1 MISRLFIALYDH
13 FHQHRAQL
21 WGSLL
26 AVVAVLVGLISRLD
40 YVEDISDFMPF
51 DAEYREAIQVYQE
64 VAAGNRIVLFFSQ
77 QGDSIDQ
84 QHVIEAVDRYG
95 ELLAEADS
103 TEIGV
108 EWEPQIDYTQ
118 ILDVFSFVYEH
129 LPLYLTEAD
138 YARAD
143 SLWAADPEFVQHRLE
158 QDYKLLTSSTGSF
171 VQPMIQ
177 NDPLLIG
184 SRLGN
189 VLRQYQPELQFQQ
202 TDGYLFT
209 PDGTRCLVNLTTP
222 FGSSETDGNGR
233 LCALLDGVRSQLLS
247 EGDFADV
254 EVSIIGSPVIA
265 VSNARQIRHDSMLA
279 VTLAVVLILGLLL
292 YAFRSPFPLLH
303 IGLSTAF
310 GFLFGLGILSL
321 FRDQVSVIVLGI
333 ASIILGIAVN
343 YPLHYLCHLQH
354 EPRRRHALRELI
366 TPLFIGNVTTVGA
379 FLTLVPLDAVAVC
392 DLGLFSAFML
402 IGTIL
407 FVLIFLPHLPGGVKS
422 EALAALS
429 DEETP
434 EAPKP
439 TRWNLLMA
447 KAVQSRST
455 LIVLLLVT
463 AVFGWF
469 SLDTKFDSD
478 LNHINYMTER
488 ERADM
493 ASLSALQ
500 NESQSHTVF
509 VAVSGDQSEQTLQA
523 MERLSDS
530 IHATTADLAWRTL
543 RNPID
548 LLPSQATQQRRL
560 ALWNDFWQR
569 HGYGQGLTREFL
581 QQAEK
586 ADLAPSAFEPF
597 HEQLTTEAELLAW
610 DDFEPLTTTVLTG
623 LARQGQLVAQMGVAP
638 DSVDFVEDR
647 LRQFANVSQTSAT
660 AASAQAGSTA
670 SRAQYHVFDLASLNR
685 RVSDALSDNFNYI
698 GFACSC
704 IVFLFLWLSFR
715 RLELALIAFLPMV
728 IGWLWIL
735 GLMELFD
742 IQFNIVNV
750 ILATFIFGQGD
761 DYTIFVTEGLV
772 RDYREH
778 RNVLVSYQRSILLS
792 ALIML
797 IGIGAL
803 ILAKHPA
810 MYSLAQVTIIGMSI
824 VVFMAWI
831 IPPVLFHWLTR
842 RKGSFTRWLD
852 R

>member
-1 MISRLFIALYDH
+1 MIARLFVTLYDH
-13 FHQHRAQL
+13 FHQHQKQL
-21 WGSLL
+21 WGSLMAL
-26 AVVAVLVGLISRLD
+26 LAVLVGLISRLD

-51 DAEYREAIQVYQE
+51 DAEYRQAIQVYQE

-77 QGDSIDQ
+77 PAADSTDQ
-84 QHVIEAVDRYG
+84 QHLISAVDRYG
-95 ELLAEADS
+95 ELLAEAD
-103 TEIGV
+103 TTQIGV
-108 EWEPQIDYTQ
+108 EWQPQIDYTQ

-129 LPLYLTEAD
+129 LPYYLTEAD

-143 SLWAADPEFVQHRLE
+143 SLWAADPQFVQHRLE

-171 VQPMIQ
+171 IQPMIQ

-184 SRLGN
+184 SRLGQ
-189 VLRQYQPELQFQQ
+189 VLQQYQPELKFQQ
-202 TDGYLFT
+202 VDGYLFT
-209 PDGTRCLVNLTTP
+209 PDGTRCMVNLTTP
-222 FGSSETDGNGR
+222 FGSSETSGNGQ
-233 LCALLDGVRSQLLS
+233 LCTLLQSVRDQLQAQA
-247 EGDFADV
+247 EFADL

-265 VSNARQIRHDSMLA
+265 VSNANQIRHDSILA
-279 VTLAVVLILGLLL
+279 VTVSVVLILALLL

-303 IGLSTAF
+303 IGLSTGF
-310 GFLFGLGILSL
+310 GFLFALGILSL

-379 FLTLVPLDAVAVC
+379 FLTLVPLDAVAIC

-402 IGTIL
+402 VGTIL
-407 FVLIFLPHLPGGVKS
+407 FVLVYLPHLPGGVKS

-429 DEETP
+429 DEAEPVTP
-434 EAPKP
+434 HPN
-439 TRWNLLMA
+439 RFNRFVGRM
-447 KAVQSRST
+447 VQSR
-455 LIVLLLVT
+455 LALVVLLLIT
-463 AVFGWF
+463 AVFGWL
-469 SLDTKFDSD
+469 SLDTRFDSD
-478 LNHINYMTER
+478 LNHINYMSEQ

-493 ASLSALQ
+493 ASLAALNDQ
-500 NESQSHTVF
+500 TQSHTVF
-509 VAVSGDQSEQTLQA
+509 IAVAGQEPEQTLQA
-523 MERLSDS
+523 MEQLSGS
-530 IHATTADLAWRTL
+530 MHAASSSLSWRTL

-548 LLPSQATQQRRL
+548 LLPSQAMQQHRL
-560 ALWNDFWQR
+560 ALWHDFWQR
-569 HGYGQGLTREFL
+569 HGYGQGLPPEFGQSA
-581 QQAEK
+581 QQSN
-586 ADLAPSAFEPF
+586 LAASAFEPF
-597 HEQLTTEAELLAW
+597 EQQLTTQPEPLMW
-610 DDFEPLTTTVLTG
+610 DDFEPLTTTILTG

-638 DSVDFVEDR
+638 DSVAVVEEQ
-647 LRQFANVSQTSAT
+647 LRREVKQSQDAEC
-660 AASAQAGSTA
+660 
-670 SRAQYHVFDLASLNR
+670 HVFDLASLNR

-698 GFACSC
+698 GLACSC

-728 IGWLWIL
+728 FGWLWIL
-735 GLMELFD
+735 GLMELCG

-810 MYSLAQVTIIGMSI
+810 MYSLAQVTIVGMSI

-831 IPPVLFHWLTR
+831 IPPILFHW
-842 RKGSFTRWLD
+842 FTRYDSSFRRWLNSSTQL
-852 R
+852 

>member
-1 MISRLFIALYDH
+1 MISRLFVSLYDH
-13 FHQHRAQL
+13 FHQHRVQL

-26 AVVAVLVGLISRLD
+26 CVVAVLIGFISRLD

-77 QGDSIDQ
+77 TGDSIDS

-103 TEIGV
+103 TQIGV

-129 LPLYLTEAD
+129 LPFYLNESD

-143 SLWAADPEFVQHRLE
+143 SLWATDPQFVQHRLE
-158 QDYKLLTSSTGSF
+158 QDYKLLTSSSGSF
-171 VQPMIQ
+171 IQPMIQ

-184 SRLGN
+184 SRLGE

-233 LCALLDGVRSQLLS
+233 LCGLLEGVRSQLLS
-247 EGDFADV
+247 EYGDI

-265 VSNARQIRHDSMLA
+265 VSNAQQIRHDSVLA
-279 VTLAVVLILGLLL
+279 VTIAVIFILALLL
-292 YAFRSPFPLLH
+292 YAFRSPVPLLH

-354 EPRRRHALRELI
+354 EPRRRNALRELI

-402 IGTIL
+402 VGTIL
-407 FVLIFLPHLPGGVKS
+407 FVLIFLPHLPGGTKS
-422 EALAALS
+422 RALASLAE
-429 DEETP
+429 EETP
-434 EAPKP
+434 AEPNP
-439 TRWNLLMA
+439 GRWNQLAMQIVRSRWMLVILIALTALL
-447 KAVQSRST
+447 
-455 LIVLLLVT
+455 
-463 AVFGWF
+463 GWF
-469 SLDTKFDSD
+469 SLDTQFDSD
-478 LNHINYMTER
+478 LNHINYMTQRER
-488 ERADM
+488 EDM

-500 NESQSHTVF
+500 NAAQSHTVF
-509 VAVSGDQSEQTLQA
+509 VAVSGQQPEQTLTA
-523 MERLSDS
+523 MERLTDS
-530 IHATTADLAWRTL
+530 IHANTADLAWRTL

-548 LLPSQATQQRRL
+548 LLPSQAMQQHRL
-560 ALWNDFWQR
+560 ALWRDFWTR
-569 HGYGQGLTREFL
+569 HGYDQGLTSEFL
-581 QQAEK
+581 LEANK
-586 ADLAPSAFEPF
+586 TDFSVTAFDAFSTMLTDTPDLL
-597 HEQLTTEAELLAW
+597 QW
-610 DDFEPLTTTVLTG
+610 DDFEPITTTILSG
-623 LARQGQLVAQMGVAP
+623 LAREGQLVAQLGVSP
-638 DSVDFVEDR
+638 DSVDLIETR
-647 LRQFANVSQTSAT
+647 LRQFTTPDVSSAQGSAT
-660 AASAQAGSTA
+660 LECIPSAA
-670 SRAQYHVFDLASLNR
+670 RYHVFDLSSLNR

-698 GFACSC
+698 GFACSF

-715 RLELALIAFLPMV
+715 RLELALVAFLPMV

-735 GLMELFD
+735 GLMELFG

-831 IPPVLFHWLTR
+831 IPPMLFHWLTR
-842 RKGSFTRWLD
+842 RPNSFTRWLD
-852 R
+852 KK

>member
-1 MISRLFIALYDH
+1 MISRLFVTLYDH
-13 FHQHRAQL
+13 FHQHQKQL

-26 AVVAVLVGLISRLD
+26 AVVAVLVGLITRLD

-51 DAEYREAIQVYQE
+51 DAEYRQAIQVYQE

-77 QGDSIDQ
+77 PAADSIDQ
-84 QHVIEAVDRYG
+84 QHLISAVDRYG
-95 ELLAEADS
+95 ELLAEAD
-103 TEIGV
+103 TAQIGI
-108 EWEPQIDYTQ
+108 EWQPQIDYTQ

-129 LPLYLTEAD
+129 LPYYLTEAD

-143 SLWAADPEFVQHRLE
+143 SLWAADPQFVQHRLE

-171 VQPMIQ
+171 IQPMVQ

-184 SRLGN
+184 SRLGQ
-189 VLRQYQPELQFQQ
+189 VLQQYQPELKFQQ
-202 TDGYLFT
+202 VDGYLFT
-209 PDGTRCLVNLTTP
+209 PDGSRCMVNLTTP
-222 FGSSETDGNGR
+222 FGSSETSGNGQ
-233 LCALLDGVRSQLLS
+233 LCALLRDVRDQLQ
-247 EGDFADV
+247 GQAAYADL

-265 VSNARQIRHDSMLA
+265 VSNAQQIRHDSILA
-279 VTLAVVLILGLLL
+279 VTVSVVLILSLLL

-303 IGLSTAF
+303 IGLSTGF
-310 GFLFGLGILSL
+310 GFLFALGILSL

-379 FLTLVPLDAVAVC
+379 FLTLVPLDAVAIC

-402 IGTIL
+402 VGTIL
-407 FVLIFLPHLPGGVKS
+407 FVLIYLPHLPGGVKS

-429 DEETP
+429 EEPQAETQT
-434 EAPKP
+434 P
-439 TRWNLLMA
+439 TRWTQCLNRM
-447 KAVQSRST
+447 VQSPLT
-455 LIVLLLVT
+455 LPLLLIVT

-469 SLDTKFDSD
+469 SLDTRFDSD
-478 LNHINYMTER
+478 LNHINYMTEQ

-493 ASLSALQ
+493 ASLSALNDQ
-500 NESQSHTVF
+500 TQSHTVF
-509 VAVSGDQSEQTLQA
+509 IAMSGQEPEQTLQA
-523 MERLSDS
+523 MEQFSDA
-530 IHATTADLAWRTL
+530 IHHATPDSLGWRTL

-548 LLPSQATQQRRL
+548 LLPSQAMQKHRL
-560 ALWNDFWQR
+560 ALWYDFWQR
-569 HGYGQGLTREFL
+569 HGFGQGLPADFSL
-581 QQAEK
+581 CAQQNN
-586 ADLAPSAFEPF
+586 LATSAFEPF
-597 HEQLTTEAELLAW
+597 QQQLTTQPEPLAW
-610 DDFEPLTTTVLTG
+610 DDFEPLTATILTG

-638 DSVDFVEDR
+638 DSVAVVESQ
-647 LRQFANVSQTSAT
+647 LRRVVKSG
-660 AASAQAGSTA
+660 QADV
-670 SRAQYHVFDLASLNR
+670 QCHVFDLASLNR

-698 GFACSC
+698 GLACSC

-735 GLMELFD
+735 GLMELFG

-778 RNVLVSYQRSILLS
+778 RNVLVAYQRSILLS

-810 MYSLAQVTIIGMSI
+810 MYSLAQVTIVGMSI

-842 RKGSFTRWLD
+842 HDSSFRRWLS
-852 R
+852 